1 MLIKYYIFEYYN
13 TFSSYYN
20 TFFFRILNCNVIKYY
35 HIFFYYNYFSIII
48 YEYLIIIFVI
58 KCYKFKYS
66 FTQMIG
72 DKITL
77 I

>member
-1 MLIKYYIFEYYN
+1 MIKYYNIF
-13 TFSSYYN
+13 
-20 TFFFRILNCNVIKYY
+20 IVI
-35 HIFFYYNYFSIII
+35 FIII

-58 KCYKFKYS
+58 KYCKFKYS

>member
-1 MLIKYYIFEYYN
+1 VGRHKKVKYVLIFVMRLSIIIHFY
-13 TFSSYYN
+13 
-20 TFFFRILNCNVIKYY
+20 CNIC
-35 HIFFYYNYFSIII
+35 NYFSIII
-48 YEYLIIIFVI
+48 SKYLIIIFVI
-58 KCYKFKYS
+58 KYCKFKYS

>member
-13 TFSSYYN
+13 TF
-20 TFFFRILNCNVIKYY
+20 FFHILNCNVIKYY
-35 HIFFYYNYFSIII
+35 NIFFYCNFYNYFSIII
-48 YEYLIIIFVI
+48 FEYLIIIFVI
-58 KCYKFKYS
+58 KYCKFKYS